1 MHIIHLTTEMAP
13 IAKIGGLADVTL
25 GLTREQVAQG
35 HRAEIIMPKYDVL
48 DLASLKDLTCL
59 TEDFPTYFDGETHPC
74 SIWEAWYDG
83 VHIYLIG
90 GFPQEAFFNRGQ
102 VYGCEDDVD
111 RFCYFSRVAVDFLL
125 QNGTQPDLIHLHD
138 WCTSVAAPY
147 CKMLTNKKIK
157 TVLTIHNINYQGK
170 CLLKNLQRIGIVD
183 PDLLETLIDPQDP
196 SVYNLLKGAIVH
208 CDFSTTVS
216 PTYAIEVQE
225 SPGGRGLEGVIA
237 ANKHKFSGVLNGIDY
252 LYWDPSRDPMLTGHY
267 SARDIE
273 RDPMMTNPAAGKRQ
287 VQYFLR
293 ERLSLEHCSKPIVSS
308 IARLIPQK
316 GIELMKYALFRTLDK
331 GGQFILLGTSPYPDI
346 QAEFLEIKNRFQGHP
361 DVHLALYTNEALAH
375 QIFAASDM
383 VIVPSIFEPCG
394 LTQMIGLRYGAVP
407 IARRTGGLAD
417 TVFDVE
423 TSGLPKEQTNG
434 FTFDYPDMGGINW
447 ALDRAIQR
455 WYQDPL
461 GWRELALRGMKMDS
475 SWRKPAQRYLEIYE
489 SI

>member
-25 GLTREQVAQG
+25 GLTREQMAQG

-48 DLASLKDLTCL
+48 DDSLLKDLVCL
-59 TEDFPTYFDGETHPC
+59 REDFPTYFDGTMHPC

-83 VHIYLIG
+83 VHIYFIG

-102 VYGCEDDVD
+102 IYGCEDDVD
-111 RFCYFSRVAVDFLL
+111 RFCYFSRAAVDFIM
-125 QNGTQPDLIHLHD
+125 QHETSPDLIHLHD
-138 WCTSVAAPY
+138 WCTSAAAPY
-147 CKMLTNKKIK
+147 CKMVTNKKIK

-170 CLLKNLQRIGIVD
+170 CLFENLQRIGIVD
-183 PDLLETLIDPQDP
+183 PDLLETLVDPQD
-196 SVYNLLKGAIVH
+196 SSAYNLLKSAIIH

-216 PTYAIEVQE
+216 PTYALEVQS

-237 ANKHKFSGVLNGIDY
+237 LNKHKFSGVLNGIDY

-273 RDPMMTNPAAGKRQ
+273 RDPMLTNPAAGKRQ

-293 ERLSLEHCSKPIVSS
+293 ERLSLEHGSKPIVSS

-331 GGQFILLGTSPYPDI
+331 GGQFILLGTSPYPAI
-346 QAEFLEIKNRFQGHP
+346 QSEFLEIKHRFQGHP

-383 VIVPSIFEPCG
+383 VIVPSLFEPCG

-417 TVFDVE
+417 TVFDIE
-423 TSGLPKEQTNG
+423 TSGLPKEKTNG
-434 FTFDYPDMGGINW
+434 FTFDYPDLAGINW
-447 ALDRAIQR
+447 ALDRAMQY
-455 WYQDPL
+455 WYQDPY
-461 GWRELALRGMKMDS
+461 GWRELALRGMKIDN
-475 SWRKPAQRYLEIYE
+475 SWRKSARAYLEIYE
-489 SI
+489 AI